1 VRWWRTRGSPYELQK
16 TARETHTLH
25 GRGEDT
31 RESEQDWAVPGRFFG
46 VVLIAAPI
54 SIKSMYKGF
63 PDGSN
68 GKESACNVGGPGSIS
83 GS

>member
-1 VRWWRTRGSPYELQK
+1 MNYRKQQQK
-16 TARETHTLH
+16 HINGMA
-25 GRGEDT
+25 RGEDI
-31 RESEQDWAVPGRFFG
+31 RESEQDWTVPGRFFG
-46 VVLIAAPI
+46 VVLTASPI

-68 GKESACNVGGPGSIS
+68 CKESACNVGGPGSIL